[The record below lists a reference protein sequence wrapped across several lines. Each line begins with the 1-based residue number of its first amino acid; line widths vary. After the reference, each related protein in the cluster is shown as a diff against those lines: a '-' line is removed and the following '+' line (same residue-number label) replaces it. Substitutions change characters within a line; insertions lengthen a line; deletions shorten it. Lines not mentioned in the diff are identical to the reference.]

1 MEVENMIG
9 KKFATLISLILL
21 FSGNADPAQYEIPD
35 REERMKPFPW
45 PEGKQCAV
53 SLTFDD
59 ARLSQIDA
67 GIPLLNQ
74 HKIKATF
81 YISPESLKQRI
92 DGWKAAVEVGHEI
105 GNHTMNH
112 PCSGNF
118 AFARAK
124 ALEEYTLDRIEE
136 EMDGANQFI
145 FEKLGVKA
153 INFAYPCGQSFVG
166 RGEKLQ
172 SYIPLVAKKFMT
184 GRGWMG
190 EDSNDPWY
198 CDFAQLFGMES
209 DGKSFDEL
217 RQLIDKAKKER
228 RWLVLAGHEIG
239 KEGRQTTLVSSL
251 EKLCQ
256 YANNPENGIW
266 IDTVAAVAEH
276 IQKVRAE
283 AETQ

>member
-1 MEVENMIG
+1 MKLKKITTWCFLLVFIG
-9 KKFATLISLILL
+9 VNVCL
-21 FSGNADPAQYEIPD
+21 AQYD
-35 REERMKPFPW
+35 RRERQDRIKPFPW
-45 PEGKQCAV
+45 PERKQCAV

-74 HKIKATF
+74 YKIKATF
-81 YISPESLKQRI
+81 YISPESLKRRI

-145 FEKLGVKA
+145 FENLGVNA

-239 KEGRQTTLVSSL
+239 ERGRQTTLVSSL

-276 IQKVRAE
+276 IQKVRAQ